1 LPIAA
6 NIPCNKSGS
15 VLVSITVLIAD
26 DHPLV
31 RDGLRLSIQRSGKNI
46 NIVSEAAD
54 GLEVLQIAQK
64 HPVDVFM
71 LDITMPRLNGL
82 DAARELIR
90 RYPAAKIII
99 LSIHDSRSV
108 VEEAMAAGV
117 YGYLTKETASRN
129 VVEAIC
135 EVHEGH
141 FFLSPDVAHFMVE
154 KALAKGRKIHDV
166 RKSMLT
172 TQERKVL
179 QLIAEGRSAKEI
191 ASELGSAVN
200 TIHAHRKS
208 LMSKL
213 GIHKGTDLVRFAIKE
228 GIAKL

>member
-1 LPIAA
+1 V
-6 NIPCNKSGS
+6 N
-15 VLVSITVLIAD
+15 ITVLIAD

-31 RDGLRLSIQRSGKNI
+31 RDGLRFSIQRSGKNI
-46 NIVSEAAD
+46 EVVGEAAD
-54 GLEVLQIAQK
+54 GLEVLQIARM
-64 HPVDVFM
+64 HPIDVFV

-82 DAARELIR
+82 DTARELIK
-90 RYPAAKIII
+90 RYPAAKTII
-99 LSIHDSRSV
+99 LSIHDSRSL

-129 VVEAIC
+129 VVDAIC
-135 EVHEGH
+135 EVYAGH
-141 FFLSPDVAHFMVE
+141 YYLSPDVAHFMVE
-154 KALAKGRKIHDV
+154 KALTTGRETHTV
-166 RKSMLT
+166 RKSVLT
-172 TQERKVL
+172 TQEKKVL

-200 TIHAHRKS
+200 TIHAHRKR
-208 LMSKL
+208 LMNKL

>member
-1 LPIAA
+1 
-6 NIPCNKSGS
+6 
-15 VLVSITVLIAD
+15 VSITVLIAD

-31 RDGLRLSIQRSGKNI
+31 RDGLRLSIKRSGKNI
-46 NIVSEAAD
+46 NIVGEAAD
-54 GLEVLQIAQK
+54 GLEVLQIARK
-64 HPVDVFM
+64 HPVDVFV

-108 VEEAMAAGV
+108 VEETMAAGV

-135 EVHEGH
+135 EVHAGH
-141 FFLSPDVAHFMVE
+141 FFLSPDIAHFMVE
-154 KALAKGRKIHDV
+154 KALAKGRNIHIAQ
-166 RKSMLT
+166 KSILT
-172 TQERKVL
+172 LQERKVL
-179 QLIAEGRSAKEI
+179 QLIAEGRTAKEI

-213 GIHKGTDLVRFAIKE
+213 GIHKGTDLVRFALKE

>member
-1 LPIAA
+1 
-6 NIPCNKSGS
+6 
-15 VLVSITVLIAD
+15 VSITVLIAD

-31 RDGLRLSIQRSGKNI
+31 RGGLRLSIQRSGKNI
-46 NIVSEAAD
+46 DIVGEAAD
-54 GLEVLQIAQK
+54 GLEVLQIARK
-64 HPVDVFM
+64 HPIDVFV

-82 DAARELIR
+82 DTARELIKC
-90 RYPAAKIII
+90 YPAAKIIL
-99 LSIHDSRSV
+99 LSIHNSRSL

-135 EVHEGH
+135 DVHAGH
-141 FFLSPDVAHFMVE
+141 FVLSPDVAHFMVE
-154 KALAKGRKIHDV
+154 KALATGRKTHAV
-166 RKSMLT
+166 PKSVLT

-179 QLIAEGRSAKEI
+179 QLIAEGRTAKEI
-191 ASELGSAVN
+191 ASVLGSAVN
-200 TIHAHRKS
+200 TIYAHRKN